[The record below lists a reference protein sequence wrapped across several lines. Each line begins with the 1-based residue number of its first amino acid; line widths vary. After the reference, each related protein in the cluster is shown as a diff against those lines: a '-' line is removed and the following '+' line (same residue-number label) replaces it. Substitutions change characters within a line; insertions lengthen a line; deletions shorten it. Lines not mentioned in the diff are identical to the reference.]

1 MKGNGMNETKVECHH
16 TCRGNCNAIEI
27 AQQKEKEAILE
38 YAALRDE
45 CTYPDV
51 KLVLN
56 ELIIQRQKSIR
67 FIDELRGRLKERFE
81 VLDQIQEG
89 FNL

>member
-1 MKGNGMNETKVECHH
+1 MKATKVDCHH
-16 TCRGNCNAIEI
+16 TCRGRCNAVEI
-27 AQQKEKEAILE
+27 AEQQEKEAILK

-51 KLVLN
+51 KMILN

-89 FNL
+89 FEM

>member
-1 MKGNGMNETKVECHH
+1 MNATKVDCHH
-16 TCRGNCNAIEI
+16 TCRETCTAIEI
-27 AQQKEKEAILE
+27 AQQREKEAILR
-38 YAALRDE
+38 YAELRDE

-67 FIDELRGRLKERFE
+67 FIDEIKSRLKERFE

>member
-1 MKGNGMNETKVECHH
+1 MVTVGASGASGTIPGWCYVTNPPDPVEVV
-16 TCRGNCNAIEI
+16 GKNC
-27 AQQKEKEAILE
+27 
-38 YAALRDE
+38 
-45 CTYPDV
+45 T
-51 KLVLN
+51 
-56 ELIIQRQKSIR
+56 KSIR

>member
-1 MKGNGMNETKVECHH
+1 MNAVKVDCHH
-16 TCRGNCNAIEI
+16 TCRGTCNALEI
-27 AQQKEKEAILE
+27 AQQQEKEAILQ

-56 ELIIQRQKSIR
+56 ELIIHRQKSIR
-67 FIDELRGRLKERFE
+67 FLDEIKSRLKERFE

-89 FNL
+89 FNI